1 MPHWVP
7 LALRRLMPELLISQ
21 VHALGLPT
29 AREIAQVWIAQAQ
42 ADWGMACELRTGLLE
57 DEVLFSRTGAKG
69 SLLVRADSFEL
80 RAQLGFLL
88 GSFQA
93 HIEAQ
98 IRSNLQTLL
107 DQHSDQA

>member
-1 MPHWVP
+1 
-7 LALRRLMPELLISQ
+7 MPELLISQ
-21 VHALGLPT
+21 AHTLGLPK
-29 AREIAQVWIAQAQ
+29 ARKIAQDWIAQAQ
-42 ADWGMACELRTGLLE
+42 ADWGMACEFRPGLLE
-57 DEVLFSRTGAKG
+57 DEILFSRSGAKG

-93 HIEAQ
+93 QIEAQ
-98 IRSNLQTLL
+98 IRGNLQALL